1 MVWKRLLI
9 LKSASIIDLAWVLP
23 TVVSILLVEIFR
35 AIGISIPAPFFIIII
50 CVAIAGTI
58 GGKRSGLIAG
68 ILATLFLVRAYFIQ
82 FGPATL
88 SGGLPQ
94 TIVGSIFFIS
104 IGTLLGAL
112 KDQRNLTIKKLHD
125 IERKLRNSLANE
137 TKDKEIQAAMVS
149 ASEAR
154 LDTAISDH
162 NPWQKVL
169 ALARC

>member
-1 MVWKRLLI
+1 
-9 LKSASIIDLAWVLP
+9 
-23 TVVSILLVEIFR
+23 
-35 AIGISIPAPFFIIII
+35 
-50 CVAIAGTI
+50 
-58 GGKRSGLIAG
+58 
-68 ILATLFLVRAYFIQ
+68 
-82 FGPATL
+82 L